1 MRGGVEDTLATP
13 EPGGAQAAP
22 SRLPSAPSLLGTK
35 FGAAPP
41 REPGPRGARGAQHPD
56 SGIPGGV
63 RTSARSAALCSAGTA
78 GVCAPSPA
86 PQRRFTPLPRGRSG
100 GSEAAPHAPAPAQR
114 RGTAPAARSAP
125 LLTAPHRTAQCSAAG
140 SGAGSAPRR
149 APTCGAVPGT
159 LRRDVTRSIPVW
171 EGGTVSRE
179 PAGDAVPGEAS
190 PLRPGAAPHIPA
202 RRGPAA
208 AAASPPAT
216 EPGKFVNNSQPRW

>member
-63 RTSARSAALCSAGTA
+63 RTSARSAALGSAGTA
-78 GVCAPSPA
+78 GVCARSPA

-100 GSEAAPHAPAPAQR
+100 GSEAAPHSPTPAQR
-114 RGTAPAARSAP
+114 LQPAPLRTAPR
-125 LLTAPHRTAQCSAAG
+125 SAAG
-140 SGAGSAPRR
+140 E
-149 APTCGAVPGT
+149 
-159 LRRDVTRSIPVW
+159 RS
-171 EGGTVSRE
+171 R
-179 PAGDAVPGEAS
+179 AGDAPRG
-190 PLRPGAAPHIPA
+190 LRPAEPPPA
-202 RRGPAA
+202 RDTPQHPGLGRG
-208 AAASPPAT
+208 
-216 EPGKFVNNSQPRW
+216 